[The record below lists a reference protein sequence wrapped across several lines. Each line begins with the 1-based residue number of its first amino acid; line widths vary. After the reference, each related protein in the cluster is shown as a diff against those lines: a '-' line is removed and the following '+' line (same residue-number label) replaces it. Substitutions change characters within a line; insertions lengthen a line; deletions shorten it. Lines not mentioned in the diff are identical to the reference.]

1 MQINLKSLKGKI
13 VALYNKKFNAISHVP
28 IKGVLALLL
37 DVLVVKSQT
46 LSLTSNHSLNHT
58 LCFRSS
64 NGRCKLTLDT

>member
-13 VALYNKKFNAISHVP
+13 VAVYNKKFNAISHVP

-46 LSLTSNHSLNHT
+46 ISLTPNHSST
-58 LCFRSS
+58 IPCV
-64 NGRCKLTLDT
+64 LDLQMGDVALL